1 MAKLSDEINQLK
13 YEVGRFLYLTSAKPL
28 NKTPLNI
35 LMALVIVPSFERL
48 MKFIIVIAY
57 CILSTVFLRLH
68 LLFVISRL
76 VPFQ

>member
-35 LMALVIVPSFERL
+35 LMALVIAPSFE
-48 MKFIIVIAY
+48 INAIYNCY
-57 CILSTVFLRLH
+57 CLLYSFYSFLRLH

>member
-35 LMALVIVPSFERL
+35 LMAL
-48 MKFIIVIAY
+48 
-57 CILSTVFLRLH
+57 
-68 LLFVISRL
+68 
-76 VPFQ
+76 

>member
-35 LMALVIVPSFERL
+35 LMALVIAPSFQ
-48 MKFIIVIAY
+48 INAIYNCY
-57 CILSTVFLRLH
+57 CVFF
-68 LLFVISRL
+68 LLFFYVSIYYL
-76 VPFQ
+76 